1 MRTPAVYDLQTEKL
15 AAPEATRFTLGTAGD
30 VRPPVASPW
39 GNRGGVDNIE
49 RLLAGVDPVH
59 ATVTVEGD
67 TAQVEATR
75 QTSTIYVESTPVTGG
90 PVTIRNGATVVLGNA
105 KSDLWEGYRLQ
116 VFF

>member
-15 AAPEATRFTLGTAGD
+15 AFPESSAFTLGTAAD
-30 VRPPVASPW
+30 VSAPIAEPW

-49 RLLAGVDPVH
+49 ALLAGVDAHH
-59 ATVTVEGD
+59 ARVIVDGD
-67 TAQVEATR
+67 TATLTPERPTA
-75 QTSTIYVESTPVTGG
+75 TIYVESAPVEGET
-90 PVTIRNGATVVLGNA
+90 TIKNGETVVLGSE